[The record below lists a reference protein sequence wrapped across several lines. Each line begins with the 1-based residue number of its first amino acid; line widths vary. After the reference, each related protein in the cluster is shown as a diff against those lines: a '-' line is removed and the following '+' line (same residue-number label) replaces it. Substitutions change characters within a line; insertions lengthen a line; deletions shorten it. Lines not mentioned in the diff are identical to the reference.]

1 MVNQTIIRLKLIV
14 ILLVM
19 YMNGK
24 FEMLNY
30 YWYIIIV
37 IAILY
42 ILMIW
47 YINTYKDITFGESYC
62 FKEKIYEAKQYVL
75 IGTPLLVS
83 NLIGTLTL
91 SMDRQVVSIFF
102 DIATYGVYSFAYNI
116 MNLVITAVSAISTV
130 LYPTLKRLNKDN
142 IEKSYYLMTT
152 VIAIL
157 GAFVLCSYNVLIP
170 FINKFL
176 PDYTESLNILY
187 IIYPIILLQT
197 MITIVIHNYYKV
209 YEMTLDFFKQS
220 VIVLIISFIGN
231 IFAYY
236 LFKSTQAIS
245 FVSVIVMII
254 WYIISEKRLLIKFDE
269 KKYSKNI
276 FYIITMII
284 LFYINNT
291 SNILKNIILFNIEFL
306 VVTIIVYWNEFKNI
320 RKKDV
325 K

>member
-1 MVNQTIIRLKLIV
+1 MVFLFSVFTKRV
-14 ILLVM
+14 
-19 YMNGK
+19 
-24 FEMLNY
+24 
-30 YWYIIIV
+30 
-37 IAILY
+37 
-42 ILMIW
+42 
-47 YINTYKDITFGESYC
+47 TF
-62 FKEKIYEAKQYVL
+62 L
-75 IGTPLLVS
+75 
-83 NLIGTLTL
+83 
-91 SMDRQVVSIFF
+91 D
-102 DIATYGVYSFAYNI
+102 GVA
-116 MNLVITAVSAISTV
+116 
-130 LYPTLKRLNKDN
+130 PTLALTF
-142 IEKSYYLMTT
+142 LM
-152 VIAIL
+152 
-157 GAFVLCSYNVLIP
+157 
-170 FINKFL
+170 
-176 PDYTESLNILY
+176 
-187 IIYPIILLQT
+187 
-197 MITIVIHNYYKV
+197 H
-209 YEMTLDFFKQS
+209 
-220 VIVLIISFIGN
+220 LIISFIGN